1 MVNTRFVSPKDFRVG
16 EAWIVFRVN
25 RWPFRMEDG
34 LYDSYILMDVGSTYI
49 FGQVFVPEGGRPV
62 GTDVEE
68 LLQDARRKQIRWA
81 RRLIVTKEGPT
92 ESVFIEKAKDYGLRV
107 EKFPPNVFQPI
118 VGEIRTFFEQT
129 IFKKQG

>member
-1 MVNTRFVSPKDFRVG
+1 
-16 EAWIVFRVN
+16 
-25 RWPFRMEDG
+25 MEDG
-34 LYDSYILMDVGSTYI
+34 WYDCYILMDVGSTYI
-49 FGQVFVPEGGRPV
+49 FGQAFVPEGGRPV

-92 ESVFIEKAKDYGLRV
+92 ESVFIEKAKDHGLRV